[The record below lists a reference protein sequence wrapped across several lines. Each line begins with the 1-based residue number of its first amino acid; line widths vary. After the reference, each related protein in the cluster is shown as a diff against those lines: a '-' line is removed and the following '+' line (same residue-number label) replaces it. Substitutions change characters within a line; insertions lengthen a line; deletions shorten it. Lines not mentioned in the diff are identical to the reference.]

1 MTPRSRLKKPRRSRR
16 REKTDLTLTAKPRPE
31 SRCTARV
38 FLCGRGA
45 WRVGTGCRASWT
57 NTLPNPLKFVRRFGS
72 GPFRRQTHGQIRSDL
87 SGHLSMGFCTA
98 DPVPVVFAP
107 PTAHKQKRCPRLRRA
122 AFLSLYLLWI
132 SSNLSFSASLWST
145 AQSTA
150 QSDSKRTTGSS
161 SRSRTSIDVD
171 VSVRSW

>member
-1 MTPRSRLKKPRRSRR
+1 MYGSGLFVC
-16 REKTDLTLTAKPRPE
+16 AGV
-31 SRCTARV
+31 A
-38 FLCGRGA
+38 
-45 WRVGTGCRASWT
+45 RVGTGCRASWT

-107 PTAHKQKRCPRLRRA
+107 RPRANKNAVRVGGGQR
-122 AFLSLYLLWI
+122 SLVPVNYLLWI